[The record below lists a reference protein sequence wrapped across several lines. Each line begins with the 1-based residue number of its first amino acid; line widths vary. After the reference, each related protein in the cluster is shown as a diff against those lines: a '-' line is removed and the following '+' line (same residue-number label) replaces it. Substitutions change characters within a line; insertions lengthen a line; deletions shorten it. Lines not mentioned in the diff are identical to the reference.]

1 MLSSAYR
8 ALTLLFA
15 SLLVLACVMI
25 SSSAEVESDRPFR
38 ATNAEDTSLK
48 SSVMMHEIVL
58 PAGRLVLAWV
68 IMSVVVGI
76 VFVRVS
82 ASTSGKFPESTRPIS
97 VSCFSALL
105 SFSTAGMKF
114 FERRHVFPHDWET
127 CTSAWWAKYPNPDQ
141 PHVKRIHTIYR
152 NIDKENQVLQVRRIF
167 ALDYQIPDL
176 VQKLL
181 PKMQGYAMEDT
192 TVDLRNKKLTAVGH
206 NCSFSRFQKTI
217 YTQRMSYSIS
227 GLGAVFGRRLEKAA
241 TDFSAKKAQAGEA
254 VMSKRIDSLAA
265 TDWRNDTS
273 SWKQNVIARLGI
285 ADQDRTAVGLC
296 IVAMLN
302 LAVLQGRLTAVQAS
316 EQLRAAQTRLM
327 RSVGDGQI
335 VSRIGRT
342 ANLLSRALKL
352 ATWKELGS
360 LLDAWGRA
368 AGDCTMMFSSDQ
380 QQ

>member
-48 SSVMMHEIVL
+48 SSAMMHEIVL
-58 PAGRLVLAWV
+58 PAGRLVLAWI
-68 IMSVVVGI
+68 IMSVV
-76 VFVRVS
+76 F
-82 ASTSGKFPESTRPIS
+82 
-97 VSCFSALL
+97 
-105 SFSTAGMKF
+105 
-114 FERRHVFPHDWET
+114 
-127 CTSAWWAKYPNPDQ
+127 
-141 PHVKRIHTIYR
+141 
-152 NIDKENQVLQVRRIF
+152 QVRRIF
-167 ALDYQIPDL
+167 ALDYQIPEL

-192 TVDLRNKKLTAVGH
+192 TVDLKNKKLTAVGH
-206 NCSFSRFQKTI
+206 NCSFSKICRSREVITYEQDPDDPSKTI

-273 SWKQNVIARLGI
+273 SWKQN
-285 ADQDRTAVGLC
+285 

-327 RSVGDGQI
+327 SGVRGVISLDVGDDDDVKPFG
-335 VSRIGRT
+335 
-342 ANLLSRALKL
+342 
-352 ATWKELGS
+352 
-360 LLDAWGRA
+360 
-368 AGDCTMMFSSDQ
+368 
-380 QQ
+380 

>member
-1 MLSSAYR
+1 
-8 ALTLLFA
+8 
-15 SLLVLACVMI
+15 
-25 SSSAEVESDRPFR
+25 
-38 ATNAEDTSLK
+38 
-48 SSVMMHEIVL
+48 
-58 PAGRLVLAWV
+58 
-68 IMSVVVGI
+68 
-76 VFVRVS
+76 
-82 ASTSGKFPESTRPIS
+82 
-97 VSCFSALL
+97 
-105 SFSTAGMKF
+105 MKF

-141 PHVKRIHTIYR
+141 PHVKRINTIYR
-152 NIDKENQVLQVRRIF
+152 NIDKENQVLRVRRIF
-167 ALDYQIPDL
+167 ALDYQIPEL

-192 TVDLRNKKLTAVGH
+192 TVDLKNKKLTAVGH
-206 NCSFSRFQKTI
+206 NCSFSKICRSREVITYEQDPDDPSKTI

-273 SWKQNVIARLGI
+273 SWKQN
-285 ADQDRTAVGLC
+285 

-327 RSVGDGQI
+327 RSVGDGPI
-335 VSRIGRT
+335 VSKIGRT
-342 ANLLSRALKL
+342 AVRCEDLPDRGEQGSP
-352 ATWKELGS
+352 ELDIPECPDFTG
-360 LLDAWGRA
+360 AI
-368 AGDCTMMFSSDQ
+368 
-380 QQ
+380 